1 MRRTQR
7 QSGFALLMTLV
18 LVVLAGVALVGIAQR
33 SMFRALQCQD
43 DEAALKRR
51 WATRSLRETLLARVG
66 TLLDRAERG
75 RDIDG
80 RGSDVY
86 LHPPQAKLSLS
97 CRLAGIE
104 YRLVLT
110 DEQAKADVNAI
121 LADRSPGQV
130 RSDLLGILQ
139 GQAGSA
145 RLRLRP
151 LPAGGSDLTRRRIAG
166 YGQVFDSPSPAEL
179 IGAPGRAG
187 LADRVTC
194 WTDGR
199 LSIRRTPD
207 RVLRAVCTEPLGRA
221 TVDAILAKRR
231 QAPYQRLGE
240 LTSGLDQISRKKSRQ
255 ISRLLTDTSKC
266 FGLWIIAN
274 GKRRSWYT
282 CSIGLTDGSVPGPAE
297 TEMDMDLTAWYVLKW

>member
-1 MRRTQR
+1 MRARCR

-43 DEAALKRR
+43 AEAALKRR
-51 WATRSLRETLLARVG
+51 WATRSLRQTLLARVG

-80 RGSDVY
+80 KESGVY
-86 LHPPQAKLSLS
+86 LHRPKAKLSVS

-110 DEQAKADVNAI
+110 DEQAKADVNAVLGDR
-121 LADRSPGQV
+121 LAGQA
-130 RSDLLGILQ
+130 RSDVTRILQ
-139 GQAGSA
+139 GQPGPAT
-145 RLRLRP
+145 LRLRP
-151 LPAGGSDLTRRRIAG
+151 LPNGGSDPARRRIVG
-166 YGQVFDSPSPAEL
+166 YGQIFDSPSPAEL
-179 IGAPGRAG
+179 IGAQGQAG
-187 LADRVTC
+187 LADRITC

-207 RVLRAVCTEPLGRA
+207 ALLRAVCTEPLGRA

-231 QAPYQRLGE
+231 EAPYQSLQN
-240 LTSGLDQISRKKSRQ
+240 LISGLDQISRKETRQ
-255 ISRLLTDTSKC
+255 ISRLLTDRSKC
-266 FGLWIIAN
+266 FGLWIIADQ
-274 GKRRSWYT
+274 KRRSWYT
-282 CSIGLTDGSVPGPAE
+282 CSIGLTDGDVPDPFEA
-297 TEMDMDLTAWYVLKW
+297 EMDMNLTTWYVLEW